1 MLYIIY
7 HEEGTVIP
15 KIIVAVNRLAIRVD
29 INKHQD
35 PLYSTFFLAMQNSAE
50 VNCTLVLSFSDIL
63 RQKIVCCL
71 SGDPLKG
78 CVDSIAASLFEN
90 NWLS

>member
-50 VNCTLVLSFSDIL
+50 VNCTPVLSFSDIL

-71 SGDPLKG
+71 FGACFRG
-78 CVDSIAASLFEN
+78 LFA
-90 NWLS
+90 

>member
-50 VNCTLVLSFSDIL
+50 VNCTPVLSFSDIL
-63 RQKIVCCL
+63 DRKYKE
-71 SGDPLKG
+71 SREKRKP
-78 CVDSIAASLFEN
+78 SLM
-90 NWLS
+90 

>member
-50 VNCTLVLSFSDIL
+50 VNCTPVLSFSDIL
-63 RQKIVCCL
+63 IQENCL
-71 SGDPLKG
+71 L
-78 CVDSIAASLFEN
+78 SLR
-90 NWLS
+90 